1 MTKTRLLPKPTTL
14 YNIFGR
20 CGRIKKKRQVGRIV
34 IGRIKIFILAYA
46 DDLAMLA
53 KSEKDMKKMLKNLEK
68 YLEGKRLT
76 LNAGKSKILL
86 SAKRKEVKKKN
97 GNGRMKK

>member
-1 MTKTRLLPKPTTL
+1 
-14 YNIFGR
+14 
-20 CGRIKKKRQVGRIV
+20 
-34 IGRIKIFILAYA
+34 
-46 DDLAMLA
+46 MLA

-97 GNGRMKK
+97 GNGRMKN